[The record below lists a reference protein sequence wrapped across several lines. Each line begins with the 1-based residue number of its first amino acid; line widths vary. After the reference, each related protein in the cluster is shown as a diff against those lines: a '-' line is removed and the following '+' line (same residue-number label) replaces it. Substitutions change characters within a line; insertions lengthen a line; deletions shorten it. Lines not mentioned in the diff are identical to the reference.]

1 MDASLNIVNL
11 IESNPITKLSNS
23 YNSVLINKI
32 KEHFTE
38 KEQQLFVSS
47 FYCYLNY
54 SQTND
59 FVIDLD
65 NVWQWLGYNQKYAA
79 KRTLEKFFTVNKDY
93 KCLLPQSGEQR
104 NEGRGGHN
112 KEIIMLNIKTF
123 KLFCIKSETKKA
135 NEIHEYF
142 VKLEEFLTQVIQEEN
157 NELKQQLE
165 NNKQNFDKKLLEE
178 KALQREQIL
187 LRDYGSSGNLI
198 YIIKVKSFETGEYI
212 VKIGESRRGIELR
225 YREHKT
231 KYDECLLLDCFPVN
245 KSKDFEN
252 FMHSHEKIRFH
263 KVTDLAGHE
272 TERELFL
279 IGKGLSYNTVL
290 HIVNSNIKQFNEFTQ
305 KDFDRLQERCDI
317 VQEKC
322 DLMQKM
328 LNGETTNYPNYLQN
342 TLTHDNDSSIKQMI
356 LTQNIL
362 MNKIHQLEQSNKEI
376 LEKINSPGIKTM
388 TNFGQTLITVGPR
401 LQQINPET
409 LILNKVYESVA
420 ECIKESNYKLKRAT
434 IDKAVKENTVYGGY
448 RWLYVERNENP
459 NIINNLQ
466 PTKQVKIQS
475 LGYIAKVNKDKT
487 EIVNVYLDR
496 KTAATLNGYQPSS
509 LDTPVKNGTLTNNYY
524 YMLYDKCDEELR
536 EDFEDKHSE
545 PILYKEG
552 VGQYDNQNNL
562 VTEFVCKYD
571 CIKKMQIS
579 DKTLAKAL
587 DKNVLYNNFYYKTL
601 GSKIKM
607 L

>member
-11 IESNPITKLSNS
+11 IENNPIIKLSSN
-23 YNSVLINKI
+23 YNSALINKV

-38 KEQQLFVSS
+38 REQQIFVSS

-65 NVWQWLGYNQKYAA
+65 NVWQWLGFTQKIAA
-79 KRTLEKFFTVNKDY
+79 KKLLEKNFKVDVHY
-93 KCLLPQSGEQR
+93 KHLLCSQTKQK

-112 KEIIMLNIKTF
+112 KDVIMLTVKTF
-123 KLFCIKSETKKA
+123 KLLCIKADTEKA

-165 NNKQNFDKKLLEE
+165 DNKQNFDKKLLEE

-187 LRDYGSSGNLI
+187 LRDYGTSGNLI
-198 YIIKVKSFETGEYI
+198 YIIKVKSFDTGEYI

-225 YREHKT
+225 YKEHKT

-252 FMHSHEKIRFH
+252 FIHNHEKIRFH
-263 KVTDLAGHE
+263 KVTDLVGHE
-272 TERELFL
+272 SERELFF

-305 KDFDRLQERCDI
+305 KDFDRIQEKCDI

-322 DLMQKM
+322 DLMQKL
-328 LNGETTNYPNYLQN
+328 LNGETTNSLNELQN
-342 TLTHDNDSSIKQMI
+342 TLTPENDLIKQLI
-356 LTQNIL
+356 LTQNVL

-388 TNFGQTLITVGPR
+388 TNFGQPLITVGPR

-448 RWLYVERNENP
+448 RWNYVERDKNP
-459 NIINNLQ
+459 NIIDNLQ

-475 LGYIAKVNKDKT
+475 LGYIAKLNQDKT

-496 KTAATLNGYQPSS
+496 KTAAVSNGYQPSS
-509 LDTPVKNGTLTNNYY
+509 LDTPVKNGTLTNNHY

-536 EDFEDKHSE
+536 EDFEEKYGE

-552 VGQYDNQNNL
+552 IGQYDNQNNL

-587 DKNVLYNNFYYKTL
+587 DKDVLYNNFYYKTL

-607 L
+607 M